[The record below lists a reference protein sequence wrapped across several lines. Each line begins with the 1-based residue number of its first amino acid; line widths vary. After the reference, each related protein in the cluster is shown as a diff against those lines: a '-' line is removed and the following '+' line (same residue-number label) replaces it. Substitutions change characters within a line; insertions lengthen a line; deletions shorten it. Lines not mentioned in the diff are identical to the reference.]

1 MTSRE
6 SLYVVSWYLI
16 LLKCKNPR
24 MTNKF
29 YIGLSVTYHDSA
41 LAIVDEQGEILFAE
55 STERYLQ
62 YKRAL
67 NCEPDTML
75 RIADLIRGYCDSASE
90 FSVAFNWNRKRP
102 FYEKFCA
109 LADYFSPSGLMRPRF
124 SKSSTF
130 LKKYQLFH
138 MLACQTRSMSG
149 GGINLANRLRHEFPR
164 IPVRYQYFNHHL
176 CHGITAC
183 YSSGFDQAVC
193 IIVDSYGESGSLAFY
208 HYLYGKLRLLKEV
221 KGIESLGFLY
231 MKLTE
236 LCGFDW
242 LKGEE
247 WKVMGLA
254 PYGHLEPEILE
265 ILRSM
270 IRVESLEFRQSLK
283 HVRNGLQK
291 IEGMAFD
298 PADMA
303 YTGQYFF
310 SEFMEQVLSNLY
322 DFGLSENL
330 VLSGGCALNSSFNGE
345 VLNRT
350 KFKNLYVPS
359 APADDGTALG
369 AAMLARN
376 QDHPNEIKGKSICS
390 AYLGS
395 AISSETLERLIE
407 FGGISNAKHLPETI
421 FQHTAELLAKGCIVG
436 WVQGKAE
443 FGPRAL
449 GNRSILA
456 DPRDKSM
463 KDKINQRVKLREEY
477 RPFAPSILHE
487 FGDQYFEGYQES
499 PYMERTLRFRAHM
512 RAKVP
517 AVVHVDGTGRLQ
529 TVKREWNSRFHDLIQ
544 YFHRLTGV
552 PVLLNTSFN
561 VMGKPIIHSVEDAV
575 SVFFTTG
582 MDALVIGDYLFVK
595 PGVAESS

>member
-1 MTSRE
+1 
-6 SLYVVSWYLI
+6 
-16 LLKCKNPR
+16 

-41 LAIVDEQGEILFAE
+41 LSIVDEQGEILFAE
-55 STERYLQ
+55 ATERYLQ

-67 NCEPDTML
+67 NCEPDSVL
-75 RIADLIRGYCDSASE
+75 RMTDLIHRYCNSASE
-90 FSVAFNWNRKRP
+90 ISVAFNWNRKRP

-109 LADYFSPSGLMRPRF
+109 IADYFSPVGLMRPRF

-138 MLACQTRSMSG
+138 MLACQTRSMAG
-149 GGINLANRLRHEFPR
+149 GGINLANRLRHEFPK
-164 IPVRYQYFNHHL
+164 IPVRFQYFNHHL
-176 CHGITAC
+176 CHAITAC
-183 YSSGFDQAVC
+183 YGSDFDQAVC

-208 HYLYGKLRLLKEV
+208 HYQDGKLKLLKEV

-231 MKLTE
+231 MKFTE

-254 PYGHLEPEILE
+254 PYGHLNPEILE
-265 ILRSM
+265 ILQSM
-270 IRVESLEFRQSLK
+270 IRVEGLECRQSLTNI
-283 HVRNGLQK
+283 RNGLQH
-291 IEGMAFD
+291 IEELTWD
-298 PADMA
+298 VVDMA

-310 SEFMEQVLSNLY
+310 SEFMQQILSNFHEL
-322 DFGLSENL
+322 GLSENL

-345 VLNRT
+345 ILNRT

-369 AAMLARN
+369 AALLAQS
-376 QDHPNEIKGKSICS
+376 QDHPRESGRKSPCS

-395 AISSETLERLIE
+395 TLSSQTLERFVK
-407 FGGISNAKHLPETI
+407 FGGFSNVEYLPQTLYQRTAK
-421 FQHTAELLAKGCIVG
+421 LLAKGCIVG

-463 KDKINQRVKLREEY
+463 KDKINKRVKFREEY

-487 FGDQYFEGYQES
+487 FGEQYFESYEES
-499 PYMERTLRFRAHM
+499 RYMERTLRFKVHM

-529 TVKREWNSRFHDLIQ
+529 TVKWEWNNRFHGLIQ

-552 PVLLNTSFN
+552 PILLNTSFN
-561 VMGKPIIHSVEDAV
+561 IMGKPIIHSVEDAI

-582 MDALVIGDYLFVK
+582 MDALVIEDYLFLK
-595 PGVAESS
+595 SDVAESS

>member
-1 MTSRE
+1 
-6 SLYVVSWYLI
+6 
-16 LLKCKNPR
+16 

-55 STERYLQ
+55 ATERYLQ

-75 RIADLIRGYCDSASE
+75 RIADLIRGYCHSASE

-102 FYEKFCA
+102 FYEKFCVQA
-109 LADYFSPSGLMRPRF
+109 NYFSPSGLMRPRF
-124 SKSSTF
+124 SQSSTF

-138 MLACQTRSMSG
+138 MLACQTRSMAG
-149 GGINLANRLRHEFPR
+149 GGINLANRLRHEFPQ
-164 IPVRYQYFNHHL
+164 IPVQFQYFNHHL

-183 YSSGFDQAVC
+183 YGSGFDQAVC

-208 HYLYGKLRLLKEV
+208 HYLDGKLRLLKEV

-254 PYGHLEPEILE
+254 PYGHLKPEILE

-270 IRVESLEFRQSLK
+270 IRIEGLKFRQSLK
-283 HVRNGLQK
+283 HVRSGLQK
-291 IEGMAFD
+291 IEGMACD
-298 PADMA
+298 AADMA

-322 DFGLSENL
+322 DLGLSENL

-350 KFKNLYVPS
+350 KFENLYVPS

-369 AAMLARN
+369 AAILAQN
-376 QDHPNEIKGKSICS
+376 QDYPSEIKRETPYS

-395 AISSETLERLIE
+395 TVSPETLERLIK

-487 FGDQYFEGYQES
+487 FGDQYFEDYQES
-499 PYMERTLRFRAHM
+499 PYMERTLRFKADIRS
-512 RAKVP
+512 KVP

-561 VMGKPIIHSVEDAV
+561 IMGKPIIHSVEDAV

-595 PGVAESS
+595 PGVTESS